1 MELKEKFGKIKDA
14 LKKAN
19 PFKSKQSDEVDVMT
33 EQQRREHEQ
42 IEPSQEE
49 GQIEEVP
56 NEERTNEELEI
67 GEERRRQ
74 GGEDETLEFYDDQ

>member
-1 MELKEKFGKIKDA
+1 MELKEEFGKIKDA

-19 PFKSKQSDEVDVMT
+19 PFKNKQLDEVEVMT

-42 IEPSQEE
+42 TEPSQEE
-49 GQIEEVP
+49 GQTEEVP
-56 NEERTNEELEI
+56 SEEHTNEELEI

-74 GGEDETLEFYDDQ
+74 GGADETLEFYDDQ